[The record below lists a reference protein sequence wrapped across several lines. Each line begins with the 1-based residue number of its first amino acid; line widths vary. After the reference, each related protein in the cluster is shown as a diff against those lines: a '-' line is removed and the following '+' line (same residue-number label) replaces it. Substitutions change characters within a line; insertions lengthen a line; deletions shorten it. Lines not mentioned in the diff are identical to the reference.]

1 MVLPAIVSQAGLTR
15 QKSQAATKPLSLTE
29 HSAVGTS
36 AYRVRKPMCRAIPTR
51 CAAVH
56 HTVVRPH
63 LYSPQIILLSHLKF
77 AVDSRGEN
85 CFPPVFQLPSRY
97 QPIKTKRFALS
108 PHPVLVQISWRRS
121 TIPTF
126 RASAGLPIAVACNQ
140 AKWSCCCS
148 GFSGSATRPS
158 LRTPPPPPR
167 FLTMLFLC

>member
-15 QKSQAATKPLSLTE
+15 QKLQPATEPLPLTE
-29 HSAVGTS
+29 RSAVGTS
-36 AYRVRKPMCRAIPTR
+36 AYRVRKTAMCRAILTR

-63 LYSPQIILLSHLKF
+63 LYSPQIILISHLKF

-97 QPIKTKRFALS
+97 QPIKTKRLPLS

-121 TIPTF
+121 TIPTS
-126 RASAGLPIAVACNQ
+126 RATAGSPIAVACNQ
-140 AKWSCCCS
+140 AQWSCYCS
-148 GFSGSATRPS
+148 GFSGSVPRPS
-158 LRTPPPPPR
+158 LRTPPPP
-167 FLTMLFLC
+167 LVS